1 MYCGGAETP
10 WAGAAGGGNVWRA
23 RRAGR
28 CDQAWPPSDPAARE
42 ADALDPGGSAHGRR
56 GASAPGFCPPRG
68 GPLAVALGSSA
79 GPF

>member
-1 MYCGGAETP
+1 M
-10 WAGAAGGGNVWRA
+10 WRA

-56 GASAPGFCPPRG
+56 GASAPGFLSAAGRASGRG
-68 GPLAVALGSSA
+68 LGQ
-79 GPF
+79 